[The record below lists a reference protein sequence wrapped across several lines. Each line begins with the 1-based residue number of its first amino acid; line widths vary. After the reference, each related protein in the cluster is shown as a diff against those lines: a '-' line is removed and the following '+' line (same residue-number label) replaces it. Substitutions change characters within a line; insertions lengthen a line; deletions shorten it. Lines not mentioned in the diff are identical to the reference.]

1 MICNMND
8 VCSYFKE
15 VELFCIWC
23 KQHNLH
29 LNVSKTK
36 ELIIDFRK
44 RSDCHESIKIEG
56 ETVEQVKSYKYLG
69 VLINNKLDWSDH
81 ALSITS
87 KINKR
92 MFFVRKLNYFKVD
105 KTLISLFYQSVIQSI
120 ISFCVCAWGGNVKA
134 KDIDKITSVI
144 KQASRITGIPQKHFE
159 EIEMECSDKKIIKVL
174 KDPTHPLHTRITF
187 SQRSGRLLLIKA
199 KTERYRKSFIPRA
212 VRHFHDKKKQ

>member
-105 KTLISLFYQSVIQSI
+105 KTLISLFYLSVIQSI
-120 ISFCVCAWGGNVKA
+120 IYFCVCVHGEGMSKQ
-134 KDIDKITSVI
+134 KTSI
-144 KQASRITGIPQKHFE
+144 KLPLSLNKPQELLVSLKN
-159 EIEMECSDKKIIKVL
+159 ILKRLKWNAQIK
-174 KDPTHPLHTRITF
+174 R
-187 SQRSGRLLLIKA
+187 
-199 KTERYRKSFIPRA
+199 
-212 VRHFHDKKKQ
+212 